1 MATPTASSVQEQ
13 YNDVHSRVQLK
24 DILKDVWDGEN
35 ITANLHHAD
44 ESALGLVLYQD
55 AFEVANPLGSGK
67 KKHKILAMYLT
78 LADLFPHNRSSTDQM
93 QLVFLCRE
101 QDFKYFGQ
109 ELVMR
114 CLVNDLKDLET
125 TGVDF
130 PDGLNVKGILQA
142 IAGDNLGSHGIGG
155 FLENFSGSR
164 YFCRYCEIDKF
175 TFQENPLSRARFRT
189 AESYKHHVENL
200 DKGLAHSGGI
210 KFDSLFNELSFY
222 HVSQPGLPPCLG
234 HDLFEGVV
242 SYDLALCIQHL
253 VKVDRQFTYLELNRR
268 ISQFKFLGNDNCD
281 RPCEINPGSEKL
293 SGHAVQ
299 NWCFLRMLPM
309 LIGDKIESPG
319 VNEVWQL
326 ILLLREIVALVCAP
340 AIYSGQIGYLRVL
353 IDEYLHFRKHIFPTY
368 SLRPKHHYL
377 SHYPELIIHF
387 GPLIRLWTLRFES
400 KHMYFKQCVRKLH
413 NFKNLCFTLSER
425 HQLLQAFL
433 RAGELFPPAIVAEK
447 ATEFVFFI
455 ILLSQFRAMSAL
467 VEELR
472 EIILRALPSND
483 ENTTQLLIDK
493 LVGSGL
499 ESKDD
504 LQFVQQEDIKSETVT
519 LDLTSMQYTP
529 SLSAGSSSPQPCSS
543 MLVTTDGESSSLE
556 DSRPSTSHFRKSWSN
571 TFQVPWQLMP
581 AEIQSALSSG
591 KRPSPPARRQ
601 MVRVLADEM
610 RKFEPT
616 PTRAQCLTICK
627 AIVHQYPQS
636 FADQLHDGRVVGE
649 GYSSLLAQIKN
660 RIDNLSRTTSF
671 RQHRSAGSGVKR
683 GPTDTYGCT
692 RFQPDLPLDETDVSI
707 ETKRQ
712 KLEDLYSQ
720 EGAKG
725 AEKAEVE
732 KLMETT
738 FCLQRSQ
745 INSVPAPSVAE
756 LMEKWPYLFFQK
768 GLFAHFELLTDIN
781 VLRAL
786 ELSMEDKPT
795 NSEVKSI
802 LSKDE
807 PIDSSYQIVQLLMA
821 HFMEKQD
828 ELILQEN
835 MCATP
840 ADLEKTGNLPVSPR
854 LILLV
859 DTPEDYDD
867 VIINGQNA
875 PDVTEGDQEEYD
887 DVKNSNE
894 DERNLLDYDDVE
906 EESNKEGGAI

>member
-1 MATPTASSVQEQ
+1 
-13 YNDVHSRVQLK
+13 
-24 DILKDVWDGEN
+24 
-35 ITANLHHAD
+35 
-44 ESALGLVLYQD
+44 
-55 AFEVANPLGSGK
+55 
-67 KKHKILAMYLT
+67 
-78 LADLFPHNRSSTDQM
+78 
-93 QLVFLCRE
+93 
-101 QDFKYFGQ
+101 
-109 ELVMR
+109 
-114 CLVNDLKDLET
+114 
-125 TGVDF
+125 
-130 PDGLNVKGILQA
+130 
-142 IAGDNLGSHGIGG
+142 
-155 FLENFSGSR
+155 
-164 YFCRYCEIDKF
+164 
-175 TFQENPLSRARFRT
+175 
-189 AESYKHHVENL
+189 
-200 DKGLAHSGGI
+200 
-210 KFDSLFNELSFY
+210 
-222 HVSQPGLPPCLG
+222 
-234 HDLFEGVV
+234 
-242 SYDLALCIQHL
+242 
-253 VKVDRQFTYLELNRR
+253 
-268 ISQFKFLGNDNCD
+268 
-281 RPCEINPGSEKL
+281 
-293 SGHAVQ
+293 
-299 NWCFLRMLPM
+299 
-309 LIGDKIESPG
+309 
-319 VNEVWQL
+319 
-326 ILLLREIVALVCAP
+326 
-340 AIYSGQIGYLRVL
+340 
-353 IDEYLHFRKHIFPTY
+353 
-368 SLRPKHHYL
+368 
-377 SHYPELIIHF
+377 
-387 GPLIRLWTLRFES
+387 
-400 KHMYFKQCVRKLH
+400 
-413 NFKNLCFTLSER
+413 
-425 HQLLQAFL
+425 
-433 RAGELFPPAIVAEK
+433 
-447 ATEFVFFI
+447 
-455 ILLSQFRAMSAL
+455 MSAL

-504 LQFVQQEDIKSETVT
+504 LQFVQQEDISDILPTIKLRKLLNAFKMESETVT

-786 ELSMEDKPT
+786 ELSMEECGKNILEFFKSKPT

-854 LILLV
+854 LILLG
-859 DTPEDYDD
+859 DNPGQWMKRWMISLEGR
-867 VIINGQNA
+867 IIC
-875 PDVTEGDQEEYD
+875 EGVQPTFLSGLAALFSLYYIFNLQYQEEAASTLEFLQRRF
-887 DVKNSNE
+887 VGINPEKGTKAARGKVMSKKSGKTVQKKTITVSTKVS
-894 DERNLLDYDDVE
+894 NLLKRLMDFE
-906 EESNKEGGAI
+906 WHFI